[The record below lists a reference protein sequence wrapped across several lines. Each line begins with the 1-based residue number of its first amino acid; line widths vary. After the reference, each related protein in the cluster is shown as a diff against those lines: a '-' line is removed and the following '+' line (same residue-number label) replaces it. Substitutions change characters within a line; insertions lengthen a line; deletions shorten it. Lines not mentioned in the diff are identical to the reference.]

1 MEYEQD
7 DNTGRG
13 LYSLAA
19 GRGHRRTHTQCV
31 SRCCRRPS
39 GRLLR
44 NEAATMYDHGI
55 GCRYSRD
62 TAGNRQG
69 GAGQGPGA
77 DQVLTVESILDSRT
91 CGVDLA
97 RTPWRWGPVVR
108 ATQNIL
114 NKLGQ
119 ESPVRVVD
127 GGGGKTMGY
136 VSSCLAGPS
145 RHGDTSK
152 LSTPVATRPSSE
164 SPPDWSLRSI
174 IAAFVVN
181 RLVEDGQKH
190 RPRYL
195 WPQRTA

>member
-97 RTPWRWGPVVR
+97 RTPRRWGPVVR

-114 NKLGQ
+114 DKSCRSVKNRLY
-119 ESPVRVVD
+119 ESSTAV
-127 GGGGKTMGY
+127 GGRPWDTFHPALLDPADTATLA
-136 VSSCLAGPS
+136 SCQRLLLPGPPLNRRLIGRRDRS
-145 RHGDTSK
+145 
-152 LSTPVATRPSSE
+152 L
-164 SPPDWSLRSI
+164 LRS
-174 IAAFVVN
+174 
-181 RLVEDGQKH
+181 
-190 RPRYL
+190 
-195 WPQRTA
+195 W